1 MVRKKTLA
9 IVFLFSLLLATLSI
23 VWLIVNGITNGGLS
37 VAEPLCQFVIVM
49 ACSSIV
55 SCTFSTNK
63 LLFGIRSCINNVKE
77 KEKNIKECYQYDQL
91 LNPPIMNN

>member
-1 MVRKKTLA
+1 MARKKTLA
-9 IVFLFSLLLATLSI
+9 ITFLCSLLLATLSI

-37 VAEPLCQFVIVM
+37 VTEPLYQFVIIM

-55 SCTFSTNK
+55 ICIFSTNK
-63 LLFGIRSCINNVKE
+63 LLFDIRSRINDVKE
-77 KEKNIKECYQYDQL
+77 KERDIKECYQYDQL

>member
-1 MVRKKTLA
+1 MARKKTLA
-9 IVFLFSLLLATLSI
+9 ITFLCSLLLATLSI

-37 VAEPLCQFVIVM
+37 VTEPLHQFVIIM

-55 SCTFSTNK
+55 ICIFSTNK
-63 LLFGIRSCINNVKE
+63 LLFDIRSRINDVKE
-77 KEKNIKECYQYDQL
+77 KERNIKECYQYDQL